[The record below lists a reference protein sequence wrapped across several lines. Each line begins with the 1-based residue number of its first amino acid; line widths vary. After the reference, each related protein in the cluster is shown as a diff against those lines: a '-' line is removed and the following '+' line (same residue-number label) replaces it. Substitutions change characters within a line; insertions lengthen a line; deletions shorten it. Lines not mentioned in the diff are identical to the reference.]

1 MYDIFN
7 SGMISSAHWVELLN
21 QILTWGLIIMT
32 VLLTVR
38 LIGLKRVSQTMIWAF
53 YIGVTTFYVIARRLA
68 ARTVAVDTS
77 GWSGMIGMILLGLL
91 IAILIV
97 ILCSIFSS
105 AVTYTFIWLIAYESA
120 ILERMKWIRAEDGSV
135 VLDEK
140 GKPMENDLTEFTFW
154 QTLRFVIPVLLWI
167 GIVVVSFHLLRIAA
181 GFLLIP
187 KFGPYVLR

>member
-7 SGMISSAHWVELLN
+7 SVMVSSAHLVELLN

-38 LIGLKRVSQTMIWAF
+38 LIGLKRVSQTMVWTF
-53 YIGVTTFYVIARRLA
+53 YIGITAFYVVARRLA
-68 ARTVAVDTS
+68 ARTVEVDTS

-167 GIVVVSFHLLRIAA
+167 GIIVAFFLLLRMVA

-187 KFGPYVLR
+187 KFGPYLR